1 MAITVSVTGDSPEQL
16 KAHLSWLADK
26 LGATAM
32 MTDVLAKNVETFK
45 SDIVETVTNEIK
57 QHQQASLPVET
68 VQTITIKDLQSIC
81 AEKANAYGMP
91 RVKEEI
97 SKFGVSSV
105 KELPEDKRA
114 ELMAAIKAI
123 SS

>member
-26 LGATAM
+26 LGATTM
-32 MTDVLAKNVETFK
+32 MADVLSKNVETFK

-57 QHQQASLPVET
+57 QHQASLPVET
-68 VQTITIKDLQSIC
+68 AQVVTIKDLQSIC

-105 KELPEDKRA
+105 KELPEEKRT